1 MKTKITLQIGVL
13 MICMFVASWLPYA
26 IIAELGISGYAHL
39 VNPYSAMLPI
49 MFAKASFVWNPVVYA
64 LGQPRYRAAIVRLLP
79 RSGAKRVNKY
89 ARTFKLHRLGK
100 RQLSMMHITGQ
111 VECEL

>member
-1 MKTKITLQIGVL
+1 MLQIGVL
-13 MICMFVASWLPYA
+13 MICLFVASWLPYA
-26 IIAELGISGYAHL
+26 VIAELGVSGYAHL

-79 RSGAKRVNKY
+79 RSGAKRANKY
-89 ARTFKLHRLGK
+89 VCTFKLQRLGERK
-100 RQLSMMHITGQ
+100 LSTLHIADQ